1 VPDDRPKIT
10 IYDVARRAGV
20 AISTVSRVLNE
31 SPDVSLETRRRVNT
45 AIEALNF
52 RPDRRARQLAQQG
65 APTLAI
71 AMPTLTTPFHSSLL
85 KGIRLHTRERE
96 LDLLFCDLGSRER
109 HLALLS
115 FLQRGAV
122 SGLLLVGLRVTE
134 DIATELNSIGAA
146 VAILGYQ
153 HDDFDSYWWDDVEGA
168 RRAVAHLTSM
178 GHRRIGM
185 IRSASESRTSVR
197 RIDGYHAALQAAGL
211 PCDETRV
218 VAGTADKHA
227 GYSEESGYEP
237 MGKLLALAGTR
248 EPVTAV
254 FCASDAQAMG
264 AWLAIREAGL
274 RVPEDIALVGYDD
287 VKTSRYV
294 GLSSMDQAMQQVG
307 EAAAVRL
314 LKRMNDDVD
323 GPPSSYCHTPE
334 IRVRASSAFQRG

>member
-1 VPDDRPKIT
+1 LSDDRPKIT

-31 SPDVSLETRRRVNT
+31 SPDVSMETRRRVNT

-71 AMPTLTTPFHSSLL
+71 AMPTLTTPFHASLL
-85 KGIRLHTRERE
+85 KGIRLHLRERE

-109 HLALLS
+109 HRALIH
-115 FLQRGAV
+115 FLHRGAV
-122 SGLLLVGLRVTE
+122 SGLLLVGLKVTE
-134 DIATELNSIGAA
+134 DIASEFKSMGAA

-153 HDDFDSYWWDDVEGA
+153 HEDFDSYWWDDIEGA

-185 IRSASESRTSVR
+185 IRSASESRTQIR
-197 RIDGYHAALQAAGL
+197 RIDGYRSALQAAGL
-211 PCDETRV
+211 PFDETLV
-218 VAGTADKHA
+218 AAGTTDKHA
-227 GYSEESGYEP
+227 GYSEESGYEA
-237 MGKLLALAGTR
+237 MGTLMALN

-264 AWLAIREAGL
+264 AWLALRESGI
-274 RVPEDIALVGYDD
+274 RVPEDVAIVGYDD

-307 EAAAVRL
+307 ELAAIRL
-314 LKRMNDDVD
+314 LKRMDVELDD
-323 GPPSSYCHTPE
+323 PPSSFCHTPE
-334 IRVRASSAFQRG
+334 LRIRSSSAFQRG

>member
-1 VPDDRPKIT
+1 M
-10 IYDVARRAGV
+10 
-20 AISTVSRVLNE
+20 
-31 SPDVSLETRRRVNT
+31 NT

-85 KGIRLHTRERE
+85 KGIRVHLRERE
-96 LDLLFCDLGSRER
+96 LDLLFCDLGAHER
-109 HLALLS
+109 HLALIS

-122 SGLLLVGLRVTE
+122 SGLLLVGLRVTD
-134 DIATELNSIGAA
+134 DIAAELKSMGAA

-153 HDDFDSYWWDDVEGA
+153 HEDFDSYWWDDVEGA

-178 GHRRIGM
+178 GHARIGM
-185 IRSASESRTSVR
+185 IRTASESRTSVR
-197 RIDGYHAALQAAGL
+197 RIDGYRAALGAAGI
-211 PCDETRV
+211 PFDEALV
-218 VAGTADKHA
+218 VAGTTEKHA
-227 GYSEESGYEP
+227 GYSEESGYEA
-237 MGKLLALAGTR
+237 MGTLLAVE

-307 EAAAVRL
+307 ELAAVRL
-314 LKRMNDDVD
+314 LKRMNDEID
-323 GPPSSYCHTPE
+323 GPPSSFCHTPE
-334 IRVRASSAFQRG
+334 LRIRASSAFKRG